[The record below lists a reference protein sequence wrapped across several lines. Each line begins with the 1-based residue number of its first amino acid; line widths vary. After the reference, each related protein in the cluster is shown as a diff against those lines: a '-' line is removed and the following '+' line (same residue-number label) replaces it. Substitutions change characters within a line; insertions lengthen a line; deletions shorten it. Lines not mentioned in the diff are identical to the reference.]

1 MQSLHLGF
9 LFCFP
14 PVSVLYDDVF
24 ECSTTD
30 IQVEAPA
37 GGDDLSGS
45 SQADSDD
52 CIVQGTAAARKV
64 SAASIWSGEG
74 VLFSASDE

>member
-1 MQSLHLGF
+1 M
-9 LFCFP
+9 
-14 PVSVLYDDVF
+14 SVLSTDVF
-24 ECSTTD
+24 KCSAD
-30 IQVEAPA
+30 IQEEAPA

-64 SAASIWSGEG
+64 SAAPIWW
-74 VLFSASDE
+74 

>member
-9 LFCFP
+9 LFFFP

-24 ECSTTD
+24 EHSTTD
-30 IQVEAPA
+30 IQEEAPA

-52 CIVQGTAAARKV
+52 CIVQGSAAARKV
-64 SAASIWSGEG
+64 SAAPMSGG
-74 VLFSASDE
+74 WGWGRGAF